1 MVVLAKVPYV
11 NIDKVKDLSKA
22 KGISMKYWCDNFG
35 KQRSYLAD
43 VRSGKNKLEEYEL
56 LFIVGELDTTV
67 EYLTDETDDPA
78 PKEKDPIQ
86 VLDEV
91 EMRVVEILRGMSI
104 EEKLELIEWLERNK

>member
-1 MVVLAKVPYV
+1 MAKVPYV

-67 EYLTDETDDPA
+67 GYLTDETDDPA

-86 VLDEV
+86 ALDEV